1 MIWQPHI
8 TTSGEWYAAKVL
20 QGIFG
25 APMESIAEITVSDVV
40 KLHLTSGPHSFYPHN
55 NSLTL

>member
-40 KLHLTSGPHSFYPHN
+40 SPQPRAPHN
-55 NSLTL
+55 

>member
-40 KLHLTSGPHSFYPHN
+40 SR
-55 NSLTL
+55 TLPLAHTASIPTITP

>member
-40 KLHLTSGPHSFYPHN
+40 SLPTSASTEVPSPDQ
-55 NSLTL
+55 TP